1 MASAIDLTL
10 DDDDSVELMGPP
22 VTDLTADSQDS
33 LPPPRRAPATAA
45 APAAAPVATESQQ
58 EAPAALQQDAAPAPA
73 PAADAATAGAPP
85 PLPPARPGT
94 LLARKAK
101 FSYFDTFEDTDD
113 ELETTHELRIESARE
128 DDQKIRCACFADL
141 HRHQWDKAY
150 FVGEGEDRR
159 RVDTA
164 EWFRDH
170 APADIGLAIFAG
182 DLGLEQNDELATE
195 SGQVRGPDIRAKGID
210 ETGHEKELASV
221 EAWATL
227 FRDII
232 DARPRCHII
241 VIGGNHDGLLCDDD
255 LCDSCG
261 AMDRVAHR
269 WQTERRRPWG
279 RTARE
284 ATDAVVRLLQGSY
297 PDKIHVLRETHVDV
311 DVETIGGG
319 TSRLRVI
326 GSPVTPLIPLT
337 DQQFTPG
344 QIPCASGHNGI
355 RPDDHA
361 EALERWDSLLKRAD
375 CDRGVIM
382 VAHGPPY
389 GILDLVQ
396 RERRCGCDAFAQALS
411 QHKAPSL
418 CVFGHVHAQ
427 QSDEECGPRLCV
439 SRRHPGTLFANAAS
453 EKKIPDLT
461 GFKLMD
467 KKGRYDDEELL
478 RPPTVLDIPVH
489 GFKEAP
495 DQPVAPKRK
504 YWRDPNDPE
513 PAEPVRWVR
522 PKRRA
527 YPELAES
534 EDSPAKR
541 ARVEGV

>member
-1 MASAIDLTL
+1 
-10 DDDDSVELMGPP
+10 
-22 VTDLTADSQDS
+22 
-33 LPPPRRAPATAA
+33 
-45 APAAAPVATESQQ
+45 
-58 EAPAALQQDAAPAPA
+58 
-73 PAADAATAGAPP
+73 
-85 PLPPARPGT
+85 
-94 LLARKAK
+94 
-101 FSYFDTFEDTDD
+101 
-113 ELETTHELRIESARE
+113 
-128 DDQKIRCACFADL
+128 
-141 HRHQWDKAY
+141 
-150 FVGEGEDRR
+150 
-159 RVDTA
+159 
-164 EWFRDH
+164 
-170 APADIGLAIFAG
+170 
-182 DLGLEQNDELATE
+182 LGLEQNDELATE

-396 RERRCGCDAFAQALS
+396 RERRCGCDAFAQA
-411 QHKAPSL
+411 
-418 CVFGHVHAQ
+418 
-427 QSDEECGPRLCV
+427 
-439 SRRHPGTLFANAAS
+439 
-453 EKKIPDLT
+453 
-461 GFKLMD
+461 
-467 KKGRYDDEELL
+467 
-478 RPPTVLDIPVH
+478 
-489 GFKEAP
+489 
-495 DQPVAPKRK
+495 
-504 YWRDPNDPE
+504 
-513 PAEPVRWVR
+513 
-522 PKRRA
+522 
-527 YPELAES
+527 
-534 EDSPAKR
+534 
-541 ARVEGV
+541 

>member
-33 LPPPRRAPATAA
+33 LPPPRRAPAAVVAPAVTEAQQETLAA
-45 APAAAPVATESQQ
+45 PQDAAGPAPAAA
-58 EAPAALQQDAAPAPA
+58 DAAPAT
-73 PAADAATAGAPP
+73 DAPP
-85 PLPPARPGT
+85 PPPPRPGT

-150 FVGEGEDRR
+150 FVGDGEDRR

-182 DLGLEQNDELATE
+182 DLGPEQNDELATE
-195 SGQVRGPDIRAKGID
+195 KDQVRGPDMRATGAR

-255 LCDSCG
+255 LCDSCN

-279 RTARE
+279 QTARQ

-297 PDKIHVLRETHVDV
+297 PGQIHVLRETHVDI
-311 DVETIGGG
+311 DVETIGGY
-319 TSRLRVI
+319 TAQLRVI

-375 CDRGVIM
+375 CDRGIIM

-396 RERRCGCDAFAQALS
+396 RERRCGCDAFAQALA

-427 QSDEECGPRLCV
+427 QSDEEAGPRLCV
-439 SRRHPGTLFANAAS
+439 SRRHPGTLFCNTAS
-453 EKKIPDLT
+453 ETGIPDIT
-461 GFKLMD
+461 GYRLIEGT
-467 KKGRYDDEELL
+467 GRYDDVVML

-489 GFKEAP
+489 GFREAP

-504 YWRDPNDPE
+504 YWRDPDDPA

-527 YPELAES
+527 YPELAEA
-534 EDSPAKR
+534 EDLHEGPAKR
-541 ARVEGV
+541 ARVDGV